1 MIRKLV
7 TNYRLG
13 ILVDIMIVMT
23 GFMNSYQDVYY
34 MTLIAVYLYECEKF
48 PKQSDKRW
56 IEGKSKIKSS

>member
-34 MTLIAVYLYECEKF
+34 MTLIAVYLLY
-48 PKQSDKRW
+48 RW
-56 IEGKSKIKSS
+56 WA

>member
-34 MTLIAVYLYECEKF
+34 MTLIAVYLLYRWWACHVFKC
-48 PKQSDKRW
+48 DKV
-56 IEGKSKIKSS
+56 IISKN